1 MILANSYVTLMI
13 SLGILFGLGTGA
25 LSFGLILTS
34 AIHFVGP
41 KNAMIISGMLNA
53 SAGMVGFILSPVL
66 QSFLSYNGL
75 YFALNVL
82 ILMMVLLVPIV
93 IVVTSK
99 DNNSIDD
106 IGNENIEINR
116 SLFREAFSN
125 RTFCLLFAGFATCG
139 FHMVIIESH
148 LFSQFVLFGLNELDV
163 SWAFSV
169 YGIATIFGALLSGFL
184 SVRINKGKLLGF
196 YYGFRAIWVILYLWL
211 FPKTMLTAV
220 LFSIGLGMT
229 GDATVSPT
237 AGLVNENFLISNVAF
252 VIGILFFAHQVGAFL
267 SAMFGGVIRNAF
279 GGYTLLWIFDILLC
293 VFACVMSLKIKVDDN
308 F

>member
-106 IGNENIEINR
+106 IENENIEINR

-139 FHMVIIESH
+139 FHRVIIESH

-184 SVRINKGKLLGF
+184 SVRINKGKITWF
-196 YYGFRAIWVILYLWL
+196 
-211 FPKTMLTAV
+211 
-220 LFSIGLGMT
+220 
-229 GDATVSPT
+229 
-237 AGLVNENFLISNVAF
+237 
-252 VIGILFFAHQVGAFL
+252 
-267 SAMFGGVIRNAF
+267 
-279 GGYTLLWIFDILLC
+279 LLWFSSYLGYFILMAISKNYAHCSFIFNRSWNDW
-293 VFACVMSLKIKVDDN
+293 
-308 F
+308 

>member
-66 QSFLSYNGL
+66 QSFLSYNEL

-106 IGNENIEINR
+106 IENENIEINR

-169 YGIATIFGALLSGFL
+169 WNCNNIRCTFIRIFKCSY
-184 SVRINKGKLLGF
+184 K
-196 YYGFRAIWVILYLWL
+196 
-211 FPKTMLTAV
+211 
-220 LFSIGLGMT
+220 
-229 GDATVSPT
+229 
-237 AGLVNENFLISNVAF
+237 
-252 VIGILFFAHQVGAFL
+252 
-267 SAMFGGVIRNAF
+267 
-279 GGYTLLWIFDILLC
+279 
-293 VFACVMSLKIKVDDN
+293 
-308 F
+308 

>member
-106 IGNENIEINR
+106 IENENIEINR
-116 SLFREAFSN
+116 SLFGEAFSN

-237 AGLVNENFLISNVAF
+237 AGLVNENFLISKVAF

-267 SAMFGGVIRNAF
+267 SAMFGGVIRDAF